1 MSKPIRNGLIAFL
14 AALIVIIGA
23 FFYQQFHSEPGTE
36 QASVAIGG
44 PFALTD
50 QNGAVRRDADFRG
63 KLMLIYFGYTFCPD
77 VCPTTLQ
84 DIAHWITLLGS
95 AANQLNYIFVTI
107 DPQHDTPRQLHAYLS
122 SFDRR
127 IRGFTGTS
135 SEITRIAKEYGVY
148 FKRVPGVGGTYSED
162 HSSRI
167 YLMDG
172 SGKFIDTIGYQEP
185 DESAMRKI
193 ELLIAR
199 GR

>member
-77 VCPTTLQ
+77 VCPTTL
-84 DIAHWITLLGS
+84 DEMTRALALLGPKAEEIVPIFITVDPERDTTPQMKAYAS
-95 AANQLNYIFVTI
+95 NFDPRLVALTGSPEQIAAVA
-107 DPQHDTPRQLHAYLS
+107 RAY
-122 SFDRR
+122 RVYY
-127 IRGFTGTS
+127 
-135 SEITRIAKEYGVY
+135 EKAKGE
-148 FKRVPGVGGTYSED
+148 GGAYTVD
-162 HSSRI
+162 HSSVM
-167 YLMDG
+167 YLMGRDG
-172 SGKFIDTIGYQEP
+172 RYIGHFDPGGTP
-185 DESAMRKI
+185 DALAATLRKY
-193 ELLIAR
+193 L
-199 GR
+199 